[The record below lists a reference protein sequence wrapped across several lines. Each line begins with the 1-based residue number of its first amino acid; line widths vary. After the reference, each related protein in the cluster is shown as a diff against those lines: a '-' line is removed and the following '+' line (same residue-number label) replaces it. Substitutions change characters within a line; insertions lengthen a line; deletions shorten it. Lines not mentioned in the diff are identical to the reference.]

1 MRIELRSISM
11 ISKIAGNILK
21 KDTKT
26 KQWWAKLAVAIVLS
40 NIFFFVLFSGNE
52 TQESSLP
59 PIPEGWVEIHV
70 RGELLTPFQTGK
82 KVLLLHRIGR
92 ERIEAML
99 ETSPLEPEGRF
110 TVLVKESEAE
120 ALLKHENWEIVPF
133 LKTLTFS
140 KASRG
145 VDHEIR
151 Y

>member
-1 MRIELRSISM
+1 M

-26 KQWWAKLAVAIVLS
+26 KQWWAKLTVAIVLS
-40 NIFFFVLFSGNE
+40 NIFFFVLFSGSE
-52 TQESSLP
+52 TTETPTPS
-59 PIPEGWVEIHV
+59 IPEGWVEIHV
-70 RGELLTPFQTGK
+70 RAELLTPFHTGK

-92 ERIEAML
+92 KRVEAML

-120 ALLKHENWEIVPF
+120 ALLKHESWEIVPF
-133 LKTLTFS
+133 LKTLTFAP
-140 KASRG
+140 ASRG